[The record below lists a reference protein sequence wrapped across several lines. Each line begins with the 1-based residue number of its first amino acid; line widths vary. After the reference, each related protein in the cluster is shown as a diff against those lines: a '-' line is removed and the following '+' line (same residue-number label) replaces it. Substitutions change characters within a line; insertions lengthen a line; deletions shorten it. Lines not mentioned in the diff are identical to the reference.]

1 MPEIDETR
9 LGNLNTIAQIADGLL
24 KNPKTRKKY
33 LEAVKE
39 AHPNIPIPEIDA
51 AAPLNTEVAAI
62 RDEFAKQ
69 LKEMREE
76 RENEKKDRLLGS
88 VREQYNKGKSELADL
103 GYTAEGIADV
113 EKFMETNGLTDF
125 TLARKAYEFDNPR
138 PAPARPSRGNYFDMI
153 ESKNSKDG
161 DDYIKKLFETG
172 GQDESVLDAQIN
184 TVLTEARQGLGQM
197 RAR

>member
-39 AHPNIPIPEIDA
+39 AHPNIPIPELDA
-51 AAPLNTEVAAI
+51 AEPITNDMKAFK
-62 RDEFAKQ
+62 DEI
-69 LKEMREE
+69 LGEL
-76 RENEKKDRLLGS
+76 KKDREAREKRDQDLLLGS
-88 VREQYNKGKSELADL
+88 VRQQYDKGKQELAEL

-113 EKFMETNGLTDF
+113 EKFMEANGLTDF

-153 ESKNSKDG
+153 ESKNAKDG

-184 TVLTEARQGLGQM
+184 TVLTEARQGLGAM
-197 RAR
+197 RR